1 MDSFDDVDR
10 EPVALA
16 ARLNDRQLQIVAAAY
31 ELVVATLERVSAS
44 YGGVAV
50 GWRPIAAR
58 HLRDEVAPVPR
69 RVTAPGTGP

>member
-10 EPVALA
+10 ELVALA

-50 GWRPIAAR
+50 GWDR
-58 HLRDEVAPVPR
+58 
-69 RVTAPGTGP
+69 